1 MDTNDRKEN
10 CVKTVGIVTDIKDI
24 ARYAGHPYADQR
36 DLKVFQESG
45 AFKEWRCDLRL
56 GNEVYI
62 SSDTTPRK
70 LKEGEFIVIHPGE
83 FVLLLTK
90 ENLNLDKD
98 VMGFISMRFDYKQKG
113 LINVSGFHVDP
124 YYKGKLIFSAFNAG
138 PRDILLREG
147 EPVFMIFFERMDKC
161 CEKERDGFD
170 YIPPSMVEQIQGKS
184 VTLSSNAQRLDRLE
198 MYLKILVGVS
208 LTGIVSFIGY
218 IADKFL

>member
-1 MDTNDRKEN
+1 MDTDNATKN
-10 CVKTVGIVTDIKDI
+10 IKKTVGIVMDIEDV
-24 ARYAGHPYADQR
+24 ARYTGHPCENYAD
-36 DLKVFQESG
+36 LKKFKDSK
-45 AFKEWRCDLRL
+45 AFKEWRCDLSL
-56 GNEVYI
+56 GNEVYV
-62 SSDTTPRK
+62 SSDTTPRRLK
-70 LKEGEFIVIHPGE
+70 LGEFVVIHPGE

-90 ENLNLDKD
+90 EKLHLDSD

-124 YYKGKLIFSAFNAG
+124 NFEGQLIFSAFNAG
-138 PRDILLREG
+138 PRDIILRESD
-147 EPVFMIFFERMDKC
+147 PVFMIFFERMAKHCDSKHP
-161 CEKERDGFD
+161 GFD
-170 YIPPSMVEQIQGKS
+170 HIPTDMVEQIQGKS